1 MHTLKKDARFIV
13 ATTIGN
19 AMEWYDFIAF
29 GFLLAIIAHHFFPS
43 GNATTP
49 YLMAA
54 ATFGVSF
61 VARPLGGI
69 VLGIYAD
76 RAGRKPALILV
87 LGMMTVATA
96 IVGLSPDY
104 ASIGVAA
111 SILLVLAR
119 ILQGISAGG
128 EFGSATAML
137 FEHAPPGR
145 AGLYGSFQMFTQA
158 VAGFLASVAGFAV
171 TRYLSAGQLDAWGWR
186 LPILAGLVIG
196 PVGWYLRHGLEEPA
210 AFKAVQERA
219 SRAPLGAMLQ
229 QYWKQLL
236 IAGGLVGG
244 VTVLQFTLAVFMPA
258 YGVRYLKLA
267 PSLPFLAIIIAGPIR
282 MIMCLVFGALSDRLG
297 RTTVMSAGYLSI
309 LICTYPLFAWVVHAP
324 SFARLLSAEIV
335 FSVLA
340 AACLGPIS
348 TALAEVFPTAIR
360 ATAMSITYNVASTIF
375 GGFTPFMLTW
385 LIQSMNDLLAPAYYV
400 IFGALLGLAA
410 SLLLARS
417 TFGAVVARSGS
428 PS

>member
-1 MHTLKKDARFIV
+1 
-13 ATTIGN
+13 
-19 AMEWYDFIAF
+19 
-29 GFLLAIIAHHFFPS
+29 
-43 GNATTP
+43 
-49 YLMAA
+49 
-54 ATFGVSF
+54 
-61 VARPLGGI
+61 
-69 VLGIYAD
+69 
-76 RAGRKPALILV
+76 
-87 LGMMTVATA
+87 
-96 IVGLSPDY
+96 
-104 ASIGVAA
+104 
-111 SILLVLAR
+111 
-119 ILQGISAGG
+119 
-128 EFGSATAML
+128 ML

-219 SRAPLGAMLQ
+219 SRAPLGAMLR

-428 PS
+428 TS